1 MDLSVFES
9 IVNETD
15 DVLLQFDQ
23 SHNADDTFGFWIE
36 GVLLVSFHY
45 LKVYDIS
52 CLIVLYKL
60 E

>member
-45 LKVYDIS
+45 LIKDYDIIS
-52 CLIVLYKL
+52 CFLII
-60 E
+60 